1 MATTLQVKIR
11 DRWYTVEVGDLRSNP
26 LQVLVDGEP
35 VEIDIER
42 LVDGGPASPQVEAP
56 SQQTAPAVAPT
67 NSAPAAVKVFTSPM
81 PGVVL
86 SVAVKVGD
94 KVVTGDEICVLE
106 AMKMQQT
113 LRADWSGIVKVV
125 HVQAGQQLLDGA
137 PIVEL
142 E

>member
-1 MATTLQVKIR
+1 MSTTLRVKIR
-11 DRWYTVEVGDLRSNP
+11 DRWYTVEVDDLRSNP

-42 LVDGGPASPQVEAP
+42 LVDGNTAEGAAEAP
-56 SQQTAPAVAPT
+56 ALGTAPIAAPT
-67 NSAPAAVKVFTSPM
+67 NSSPAAVKVFTSPM

-94 KVVTGDEICVLE
+94 NVVTGDEICVLE

-113 LRADWSGIVKVV
+113 LRADWSGIVKAV
-125 HVQAGQQLLDGA
+125 HVIPGQQLLDGA